1 LQYSNKEV
9 ILIFSCVEQD
19 VKTTPSANSLLLFNF
34 CGWVVMMSGLPRNY
48 GFPQNLRSWFQ
59 DIRI

>member
-1 LQYSNKEV
+1 LCGTGRYNNPIRKFFIAVQ
-9 ILIFSCVEQD
+9 F
-19 VKTTPSANSLLLFNF
+19 F